1 MISDFI
7 KLHEVH
13 ENCESTLL
21 ALRKDNVEA
30 VYTEDGETHIETE
43 SSEFVVEESVEYVI
57 EQLDYYEPW
66 D

>member
-7 KLHEVH
+7 KLHEIH
-13 ENCESTLL
+13 DNCEPTML
-21 ALRKDNVEA
+21 ALRKSNVEA

-43 SSEFVVEESVEYVI
+43 SSEFIVEESVEHVV